1 MPEKF
6 FEMPYYKHN
15 EKKSITEQFAKS
27 LEKYDGEIDH
37 TKDYGSIYAILI
49 TLLEESNY
57 LIYS

>member
-1 MPEKF
+1 
-6 FEMPYYKHN
+6 MPYYKHN
-15 EKKSITEQFAKS
+15 EKKSITEQLAKS
-27 LEKYDGEIDH
+27 LEKYDGEIDN